1 MAPSRVI
8 RCPIGRRFKP
18 EQVPPGRGPAA
29 ALGLAPD
36 HGVTETGVAEA
47 STNDHTA
54 IVDRSGRA
62 KPEAQQRAEVDHLA
76 LAPQALDPDRERTA
90 HRAGPASPS
99 SWPTAESCDPACRS
113 RRPATCCGPSTRS
126 PSTTYWC
133 CAADGRPSA
142 TATGWPAPWPES
154 CCRPLTAETPTP
166 GTPAT
171 VPATGQRLTQA
182 RHLAD
187 QPPTNPSHAHP
198 EGSWT
203 GTGPSASRI
212 HATQG
217 LPPSHHRLTIHK
229 SITPAARHGLRGS
242 WARPSNEPDTAAP
255 RCQPTRPL
263 TAPSGQAVDTFGQWC
278 ASLRTGPTS
287 SR

>member
-1 MAPSRVI
+1 MAPSRVM

-62 KPEAQQRAEVDHLA
+62 NPKPSSVPRSIIWPLRHKLWTQIENERRTGLGPLRPAPGRPRSPATRPAGRGGPRPAVDPQRA
-76 LAPQALDPDRERTA
+76 
-90 HRAGPASPS
+90 
-99 SWPTAESCDPACRS
+99 
-113 RRPATCCGPSTRS
+113 RRPRPTGAALRMAVRALPRLAGRRPGPR
-126 PSTTYWC
+126 
-133 CAADGRPSA
+133 AAA
-142 TATGWPAPWPES
+142 
-154 CCRPLTAETPTP
+154 RPLTAETPTP

-198 EGSWT
+198 EGSWA

-217 LPPSHHRLTIHK
+217 LPP
-229 SITPAARHGLRGS
+229 
-242 WARPSNEPDTAAP
+242 
-255 RCQPTRPL
+255 QPPPL
-263 TAPSGQAVDTFGQWC
+263 DHP
-278 ASLRTGPTS
+278 
-287 SR
+287 